1 MKNILNQLE
10 WMEDRKK
17 YWNYYN
23 YLGLRKKND
32 LEGFN

>member
-17 YWNYYN
+17 YWNYDN